1 MPDILLTALEIKVG
15 HISFTAFILSLHHPL
30 LPPPKKNRKKSKL
43 LCSLVLEPRSVPN
56 L

>member
-30 LPPPKKNRKKSKL
+30 LPPPKKKQKEEQVVMLFSTGT
-43 LCSLVLEPRSVPN
+43 
-56 L
+56 